1 MRTLSY
7 LSLFL
12 LVFDLAIPSVKFI
25 GSAPFSLLIS
35 LSVLFIGNGKLNIE
49 AQVKYFTAPF
59 FVFYFV
65 IICFA
70 LFRISFSGEL
80 NYLLSISKSLVIFS
94 ATTFYLLAFGC
105 ERINDKLIN
114 IFFINGVICLI
125 AGSIPAI
132 LEWVYFFKSGVAEQG
147 FIPYRNAFLAGSG
160 YFGMASAYAVII
172 LLCAHK
178 LVKDGLSVN
187 FAIKFM
193 VILVAGVLAGRT
205 AFVGVAISFVY
216 IMSQSV
222 KYSGLGVLL
231 VAGLVAII
239 LSVDALSVYAGWMFE
254 FISFDGDS
262 VALSR
267 TSSTDEL
274 DKMYFMP
281 AHDSTWLWGDG
292 RYVDGEGYYMH
303 TDAGYMR
310 NLFFGGLP
318 FVIAVIAYACLF
330 AFKSKSVF
338 FTLFILPL
346 AFALHYKGAFILNN
360 PASVPMLTLLAFWF
374 YHERINKKC
383 NAGIVQAAGRSCI

>member
-1 MRTLSY
+1 MFSY
-7 LSLFL
+7 FSLYL
-12 LVFDLAIPSVKFI
+12 LVFDLAIPPVKMV

-35 LSVLFIGNGKLNIE
+35 FAVLLICRNKLNVK
-49 AQVKYFTAPF
+49 AQVKKFTAPF

-70 LFRISFSGEL
+70 LFRILFSGEL
-80 NYLLSISKSLVIFS
+80 NYLLSIFKSFVIFTS
-94 ATTFYLLAFGC
+94 ATFYLLAFGC
-105 ERINDKLIN
+105 DRINDRLIN
-114 IFFINGVICLI
+114 IFFINGVICLV
-125 AGSIPAI
+125 AGSVPAI
-132 LEWVYFFKSGVAEQG
+132 LEWVYFFKSGVPEPG

-178 LVKDGLSVN
+178 LVNDGLSVN

-205 AFVGVAISFVY
+205 AFVGVAISFIY

-231 VAGLVAII
+231 VAGVVAII
-239 LSVDALSVYAGWMFE
+239 LSVDALSVYASWMFE

-262 VALSR
+262 IALSR
-267 TSSTDEL
+267 TSSTDVL

-292 RYVDGEGYYMH
+292 RYVDGDSYYMH

-318 FVIAVIAYACLF
+318 FVTAVITYACLF
-330 AFKSKSVF
+330 AFKSKSFF

-346 AFALHYKGAFILNN
+346 AFVLHYKGAFILNN
-360 PASVPMLTLLAFWF
+360 PASVPILTLLAFWF
-374 YHERINKKC
+374 YHEKINKKFK
-383 NAGIVQAAGRSCI
+383 ARIV